1 MASKLYEEILAEALK
16 KTEGTKRVS
25 GALLLKTA
33 MEQKKLD
40 LTSTIAVRRGD
51 GTEISDNDIKAAED
65 SANAY
70 VDSLVED
77 MARMDL
83 DQLIKYDKRSRKTSK
98 APGENVRGLRRRTG
112 QFIKSAD
119 LQTLL
124 NLTLYRYV
132 QARMGSP
139 RLNNRTGRLAHSG
152 VVTSI
157 SNAEKPKVSLYFKY
171 MTYPYAVFEPES
183 GNPRGSEAR
192 SPKQLFKDALNDAL
206 GDILNPASKDRIS
219 VYWRR

>member
-16 KTEGTKRVS
+16 RTEGTKRVS
-25 GALLLKTA
+25 NALLLKTA
-33 MEQKKLD
+33 VEQKKMD
-40 LTSTIAVRRGD
+40 LSSTIAVRRAD
-51 GTEISDNDIKAAED
+51 GEEISENDIRAAED
-65 SANAY
+65 SAEAY
-70 VDSLVED
+70 VDALVED

-83 DQLIKYDKRSRKTSK
+83 DKLIKYDKRAKKTSK
-98 APGENVRGLRRRTG
+98 APGENVRGLRRRSG

-124 NLTLYRYV
+124 NLTLYRYT

-157 SNAEKPKVSLYFKY
+157 SNGSADKVSLYFRY

-183 GNPRGSEAR
+183 GNPRSSEAR

-206 GDILNPASKDRIS
+206 GDILNPASKARIS

>member
-16 KTEGTKRVS
+16 RTEGTKRVS
-25 GALLLKTA
+25 NALLLKTA
-33 MEQKKLD
+33 VEQKKID
-40 LTSTIAVRRGD
+40 LTSTIAVRRAD
-51 GTEISDNDIKAAED
+51 GEEISENDIRAAED
-65 SANAY
+65 SAEAY
-70 VDSLVED
+70 VDALVAD

-83 DQLIKYDKRSRKTSK
+83 DQLIKYNKRSKKTSK

-112 QFIKSAD
+112 QFIKAAD

-124 NLTLYRYV
+124 NVTLYRYT
-132 QARMGSP
+132 QAIMGSP

-157 SNAEKPKVSLYFKY
+157 VNEDKQKVSLYFRY
-171 MTYPYAVFEPES
+171 MTYPYAVFEPEG
-183 GNPRGSEAR
+183 GNPKASSAR

-206 GDILNPASKDRIS
+206 SDILNPASKDRIS
-219 VYWRR
+219 IYWRR